1 MPIWKT
7 IRFSINKNGTEPAE
21 LQQAVNTHTHIELYQ
36 MEWLADKVLI
46 CCTKSKS

>member
-21 LQQAVNTHTHIELYQ
+21 LQQTVNTHTHIELYQ